1 MLINKK
7 DWYFLNIFISKLSL
21 LYIIMLWIIFQ
32 LFLSHDLS
40 IFSYHYVSNRV
51 FIIKKRKTYESLVT
65 KNGGKKYHSKYYIIA
80 TSKILETT
88 LQHQRKRS
96 IFPKFFKL
104 KTQTKLLK
112 SIFEEGNPVHRDTIA
127 PRYIFNGYIFR

>member
-1 MLINKK
+1 M
-7 DWYFLNIFISKLSL
+7 
-21 LYIIMLWIIFQ
+21 
-32 LFLSHDLS
+32 
-40 IFSYHYVSNRV
+40 IFSEHIYFKTVSTLYHNATNHFPIISLARSLNFLVSLSNRV
-51 FIIKKRKTYESLVT
+51 CIIKKRKTYESLVT